1 MNGLYIYYIIRSN
14 LLDSSDL
21 MGIDCDIIGFHGI

>member
-1 MNGLYIYYIIRSN
+1 MDYIYILYIIRSN